1 MPTSEPDDVVNY
13 VGECGTEGYLCGL
26 CEGDCGGD
34 STCEGDLVCKSRS
47 AYEEVEG
54 CSGHG
59 GARDMKG
66 SDICVMMDPTSSPTP
81 SPSAPPIAANT
92 VTKVGNP
99 CTSYFEGGL
108 CEVCTGDCDRD
119 ADCALGLRC
128 AQRGAGDIVPGC
140 TFAEGSDDQAGSSD
154 YCK

>member
-34 STCEGDLVCKSRS
+34 STCEGDLVCESRS
-47 AYEEVEG
+47 AYEEVAG

-66 SDICVMMDPTSSPTP
+66 SDICVQD
-81 SPSAPPIAANT
+81 SARYRRN
-92 VTKVGNP
+92 
-99 CTSYFEGGL
+99 
-108 CEVCTGDCDRD
+108 
-119 ADCALGLRC
+119 LRH
-128 AQRGAGDIVPGC
+128 
-140 TFAEGSDDQAGSSD
+140 
-154 YCK
+154 